1 MPGPGINDKAYLNV
15 IPDGYKAFNVEVAVA
30 YTDKT
35 WDTVVVTI
43 EDKPVWLVAKVGEA
57 RVLEAMADHP
67 TKVVSFAKTIWMG
80 PEPTEDDMVETI
92 GDEEEIT

>member
-1 MPGPGINDKAYLNV
+1 MPINDKAYLNTV
-15 IPDGYKAFNVEVAVA
+15 QIPYKTYNIEVAVA

-35 WDTVVVTI
+35 WDTVFITI